1 MHVHEGHGCVLKSGY
16 DEDEEDDDDDDGAAA
31 EDEEY
36 DEEEEDEDDD
46 DDAASA
52 SACSTI
58 ESSLAIITSTSCPLM
73 YRVRSEY
80 GYLGS

>member
-1 MHVHEGHGCVLKSGY
+1 MLKSGY
-16 DEDEEDDDDDDGAAA
+16 DEDEEDDDDAAA

-58 ESSLAIITSTSCPLM
+58 ESSLARITSTSCPLM
-73 YRVRSEY
+73 YRVWSEF